1 MTAIAS
7 HLVAGQIAE
16 RASPGHQHVCHRA
29 SGVASRQLTLALD
42 TTTQET
48 S

>member
-1 MTAIAS
+1 MTAITS
-7 HLVAGQIAE
+7 HLVAGQIGE
-16 RASPGHQHVCHRA
+16 RASPGRQHACHRA
-29 SGVASRQLTLALD
+29 SGVARRRLALALD